1 MKEKTK
7 QVILAKE
14 SLKTDGD
21 TGERRA
27 RVDYTLD
34 ELHRL
39 DEDGWKDDQRQ
50 RSETN
55 WTMLSNQAGYTAQ
68 DAPSIRTFHLRK

>member
-21 TGERRA
+21 TGERIA

-39 DEDGWKDDQRQ
+39 DEDG
-50 RSETN
+50 
-55 WTMLSNQAGYTAQ
+55 
-68 DAPSIRTFHLRK
+68 